1 MVFYIAQ
8 IVPSFVVLNGIN
20 KRRNVLALIQF
31 LFNLP
36 KQNCQKVNKHPK
48 SDGNFDIQ
56 CQIEH
61 FEYYFIYFLPH
72 VNRFDIR
79 IQPIEERSIFQ
90 TFRKTDFWARFL
102 LIELNT
108 SNFGYLLIFF
118 ILLNCAK
125 FEEDRTTFIL
135 HILQGSPFEFWV
147 NYKNKKHQRE
157 EPCKMCKIN
166 VVQSSSN
173 LAQSSKMKKKASSK
187 SIQLNKPERVV
198 VL

>member
-125 FEEDRTTFIL
+125 FEEDWTTFIL

-147 NYKNKKHQRE
+147 NYKSKKTSKGGTLVKCVMQ
-157 EPCKMCKIN
+157 ML
-166 VVQSSSN
+166 SN
-173 LAQSSKMKKKASSK
+173 LSQTLHSSAKSK
-187 SIQLNKPERVV
+187 NKQVAKI
-198 VL
+198 